1 MSTTHNKVSSGSI
14 NGEAAAHR
22 ASALAKRALL
32 IIPALLTSKEKIAKS
47 SNVLLINLFDI
58 FLKQKWIMLSLVKV
72 ILAGRNFL

>member
-32 IIPALLTSKEKIAKS
+32 IIPALLTSKERIAKS
-47 SNVLLINLFDI
+47 
-58 FLKQKWIMLSLVKV
+58 
-72 ILAGRNFL
+72 R